1 MGRNDPPGGATGG
14 AKLKVVG
21 SRRKYRSRS
30 TSASSQD
37 SMSSGSYSGESKDAL
52 ITFFL
57 LRPSMSESDS
67 SIEVDT

>member
-1 MGRNDPPGGATGG
+1 MFQDSANGEMGRNDPPGGATGG

-37 SMSSGSYSGESKDAL
+37 SMSSGSYSGEPKDAL
-52 ITFFL
+52 ITFLYFA
-57 LRPSMSESDS
+57 RQ
-67 SIEVDT
+67 